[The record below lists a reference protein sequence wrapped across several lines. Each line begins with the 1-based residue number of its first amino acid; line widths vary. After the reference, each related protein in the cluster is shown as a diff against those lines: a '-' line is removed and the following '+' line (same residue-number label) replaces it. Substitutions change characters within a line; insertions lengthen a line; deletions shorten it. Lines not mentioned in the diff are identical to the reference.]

1 MDISGIEFLKQEGL
15 DKVSNKTFI
24 NQENLTYLLDKDFAN
39 LHQTKAIGFIQIL
52 EREYPIDLSELRSE
66 YLDYIRVHK
75 PKEQYLIIDEYYEDE
90 SDSNIK
96 KYLPYAL
103 LLLGLGFALY
113 MFTSS
118 SSEDFVYQ
126 SDLNVVKNSTISQK
140 AEENLLLLAENNMT
154 QKEGLS
160 DILSESKDNN
170 ISEEVAKEKE
180 LDIDLDQAVEKLF
193 PLTGVV
199 DTNQSDTNDSNSE
212 NVVDVDAII
221 GADSNSDSLSN
232 SQIYLR
238 PNKKIWIGIFYLDT
252 KKSKNL
258 LVKEELKLDM
268 KRDQLILTGH
278 SNFKL
283 FDNDNEIK
291 VKSRNKI
298 RFILHDGKLQE
309 INKIEYNRY
318 KKGE

>member
-24 NQENLTYLLDKDFAN
+24 NQENLTYLLDKDFEN

-113 MFTSS
+113 MFSSS

-140 AEENLLLLAENNMT
+140 AEENLLILAESNLTDENNLS
-154 QKEGLS
+154 GLVLDTS
-160 DILSESKDNN
+160 DKNFSV
-170 ISEEVAKEKE
+170 EVAKEI
-180 LDIDLDQAVEKLF
+180 DSDLDQAVEQLF
-193 PLTGVV
+193 PLAGVA
-199 DTNQSDTNDSNSE
+199 DSNQSDTNDTNSE
-212 NVVDVDAII
+212 NIVDVDAII
-221 GADSNSDSLSN
+221 GADSNSDSLSD

-238 PNKKIWIGIFYLDT
+238 PNQKIWVGIFYLDT
-252 KKSKNL
+252 KKRKNL
-258 LVKEELKLDM
+258 LVKDELKLDM

-283 FDNDNEIK
+283 FDNDSRIK
-291 VKSRNKI
+291 VKSKNRI
-298 RFILHDGKLQE
+298 RFILQDGKLQE

>member
-24 NQENLTYLLDKDFAN
+24 NQENLTYLLDKDFEN

-113 MFTSS
+113 MFSSS

-140 AEENLLLLAENNMT
+140 AEENLLILAESNLTDENN
-154 QKEGLS
+154 LS
-160 DILSESKDNN
+160 GVVLDTSDKNFSV
-170 ISEEVAKEKE
+170 EVAKEI
-180 LDIDLDQAVEKLF
+180 DSDLDQAVEQLF
-193 PLTGVV
+193 PLAGVA
-199 DTNQSDTNDSNSE
+199 DSNQSDTNDTNSE
-212 NVVDVDAII
+212 NIVDVDAII
-221 GADSNSDSLSN
+221 GADSNSDSLSD

-238 PNKKIWIGIFYLDT
+238 PNQKIWVGIFYLDT
-252 KKSKNL
+252 KKRKNL
-258 LVKEELKLDM
+258 LVKDELKLDM

-283 FDNDNEIK
+283 FDNDSRIK
-291 VKSRNKI
+291 VKSKNRI
-298 RFILHDGKLQE
+298 RFILQDGKLQE

>member
-24 NQENLTYLLDKDFAN
+24 NQENLTYLLDKDFEN

-113 MFTSS
+113 MFSSS

-140 AEENLLLLAENNMT
+140 AEENLLILAESNLTDENN
-154 QKEGLS
+154 LS
-160 DILSESKDNN
+160 GVVLDTSDKNFSV
-170 ISEEVAKEKE
+170 EVAKEI
-180 LDIDLDQAVEKLF
+180 DSDLDQAVEQLF
-193 PLTGVV
+193 PLAGVA
-199 DTNQSDTNDSNSE
+199 DSNQSDTNDTNSE

-221 GADSNSDSLSN
+221 GADSNSDSLSD

-238 PNKKIWIGIFYLDT
+238 PNQKIWVGIFYLDT
-252 KKSKNL
+252 KKRKNL
-258 LVKEELKLDM
+258 LVKDELKLDM

-283 FDNDNEIK
+283 FDNDSRIK
-291 VKSRNKI
+291 VKSKNRI
-298 RFILHDGKLQE
+298 RFILQDGKLQE